1 MRTQLTKIAITAG
14 VSLAMAFT
22 FGCGGSKP
30 PAASTGFSDVT
41 TPADEFTKMCR
52 TELKDYLCGVGE
64 NTSTNSQIARD
75 IATANARNELAS
87 KIQVSIESAL
97 KRSTNNT
104 FNEQGREV
112 TISKLV
118 QEVSGE
124 FSNIEIYE
132 TKTQENKAENKYKIF
147 ALVVVKKD
155 DIKNVASNKVSN
167 AQVLSD
173 AAATKVFMDMIDEE
187 LNKRK

>member
-1 MRTQLTKIAITAG
+1 MRNKFSKIALSVGA
-14 VSLAMAFT
+14 SLALAFT
-22 FGCGGSKP
+22 SCGGSKP
-30 PAASTGFSDVT
+30 PAASTGFTDVSN
-41 TPADEFTKMCR
+41 PADEYTKMCR

-97 KRSTNNT
+97 KRATNNT
-104 FNEQGREV
+104 FNEQGREG
-112 TISKLV
+112 TISSLV

-124 FSNIEIYE
+124 FSNIDIYDS
-132 TKTQENKAENKYKIF
+132 KTQHNSAENKYKVF
-147 ALVVVKKD
+147 ALVVIKKD
-155 DIKNVASNKVSN
+155 DIKNAANNKVSN

-187 LNKRK
+187 LGKRK

>member
-1 MRTQLTKIAITAG
+1 MNRVKLVLITAI
-14 VSLAMAFT
+14 SIATAFT
-22 FGCGGSKP
+22 ISSCGGSKP
-30 PAASTGFSDVT
+30 SAAPTGFNDVINQS
-41 TPADEFTKMCR
+41 DEFTKMCR
-52 TELKDYLCGVGE
+52 TELKEHLCGVGE

-75 IATANARNELAS
+75 IATANARNELAA

-97 KRSTNNT
+97 KRATNNT
-104 FNEQGREV
+104 LGEQGRET
-112 TISKLV
+112 TISRLA
-118 QEVSGE
+118 QEVSGD

-132 TKTQENKAENKYKIF
+132 TKTQFNEAENKYRIY

-155 DIKNVASNKVSN
+155 AIKDAAKNKVSN

-187 LNKRK
+187 IDKRK

>member
-1 MRTQLTKIAITAG
+1 MRTQLTKIALTAG
-14 VSLAMAFT
+14 ILLAMTFT

-30 PAASTGFSDVT
+30 PAASTGFSDVS

-75 IATANARNELAS
+75 VATANARNELAT
-87 KIQVSIESAL
+87 KIKVSIESAL

-104 FNEQGREV
+104 FNEEGRET
-112 TISKLV
+112 TISRLA

-132 TKTQENKAENKYKIF
+132 TKTQHDQAQNKYKIF

-155 DIKNVASNKVSN
+155 DVKNSANNKVSN
-167 AQVLSD
+167 AKVLSD

-187 LNKRK
+187 LSKKR

>member
-1 MRTQLTKIAITAG
+1 L
-14 VSLAMAFT
+14 LAMTFT

-30 PAASTGFSDVT
+30 PAASTGFSDVS

-75 IATANARNELAS
+75 VATANARNELAT

-104 FNEQGREV
+104 FNEEGRET
-112 TISKLV
+112 TISRLA

-132 TKTQENKAENKYKIF
+132 TKTQHDQAQNKYKIF

-155 DIKNVASNKVSN
+155 DVKNSANNKVSN
-167 AQVLSD
+167 AKVLSD

-187 LNKRK
+187 LSKKR

>member
-1 MRTQLTKIAITAG
+1 MRTLHFSKIAFMAG
-14 VSLAMAFT
+14 ASLALAFT
-22 FGCGGSKP
+22 SCGGSKP
-30 PAASTGFSDVT
+30 PAASTGFNDVSN
-41 TPADEFTKMCR
+41 PADEYTKMCR

-64 NTSTNSQIARD
+64 NTSTNPQIARD
-75 IATANARNELAS
+75 IATANARNELAT

-97 KRSTNNT
+97 KRVTNNT
-104 FNEQGREV
+104 FNEQGREATV
-112 TISKLV
+112 SRLA

-132 TKTQENKAENKYKIF
+132 TKTQHNQAENKYRIY

-155 DIKNVASNKVSN
+155 DVKNAANNKVSN

-187 LNKRK
+187 LGKRK

>member
-1 MRTQLTKIAITAG
+1 MRTQLTKIALTAS
-14 VSLAMAFT
+14 VSLALAFT

-30 PAASTGFSDVT
+30 PAASTGFSDVI

-75 IATANARNELAS
+75 VATANARNELAT

-104 FNEQGREV
+104 FNEEGREA
-112 TISKLV
+112 TFSKLV

-132 TKTQENKAENKYKIF
+132 TKTQHDPKENKYKIF

-155 DIKNVASNKVSN
+155 DVKNAANKKVSN

-187 LNKRK
+187 LNKKR